1 MKVYV
6 LTRTDNFG
14 EPRRIITGAFKTR
27 ESAEQARQQMLK
39 MYNAP
44 SKLCTDTEIDEL
56 ELED

>member
-14 EPRRIITGAFKTR
+14 EPRRIVEGVFKSR
-27 ESAEQARQQMLK
+27 ERAEAERQKMLK

-44 SKLCTDTEIDEL
+44 SKLCTDTEIDER

>member
-14 EPRRIITGAFKTR
+14 EKRRIIEGVYKTK
-27 ESAEQARQQMLK
+27 EKAEWERVMMLK
-39 MYNAP
+39 RYGAP
-44 SKLCTDTEIDEL
+44 SKLCCDTEIDER

>member
-14 EPRRIITGAFKTR
+14 EKRRIIEGVFKTK
-27 ESAEQARQQMLK
+27 EKAEWERQLMLK
-39 MYNAP
+39 RYCAP
-44 SKLCTDTEIDEL
+44 SKLCCDTEIDER